1 MKENADKARALDTA
15 ELAKKLA
22 EGAEQNF
29 RLRFQLAMGQTDGV
43 KKIRQLRRERAQMLT
58 VLRERELG
66 ANEAPKATVQ
76 KTTAKK
82 AAKPEKAAAK
92 KVAKAPA
99 AKKTATPK
107 AAVSKPAAKKP
118 AAKKTAKGK

>member
-1 MKENADKARALDTA
+1 MKENADKVRALDTA
-15 ELAKKLA
+15 ELTKKLA

-66 ANEAPKATVQ
+66 AAEAPKAAVQ
-76 KTTAKK
+76 KAAAKK
-82 AAKPEKAAAK
+82 AAKPAK

-107 AAVSKPAAKKP
+107 AAVNKAAAKKP